1 MPGKVSK
8 RGFKK
13 LPNSEEVAVLVDDD
27 SGSEIELL
35 DMTDLKARSNG
46 GLHLVHDG
54 AGSR

>member
-13 LPNSEEVAVLVDDD
+13 LPNSEEVAVLVDDG

-35 DMTDLKARSNG
+35 DMTDLEGHRKA
-46 GLHLVHDG
+46 GLSDG
-54 AGSR
+54 RDVPGSR